1 MVEVRFDAL
10 TPTLSHGEREKTFLN
25 HRFKISRFCEALHP
39 PFSSR
44 SLIFKRQKL
53 KHRFNAYLTTLE
65 LTQ

>member
-1 MVEVRFDAL
+1 SGKAQPPPDKYSSQFRTIVSKFRA
-10 TPTLSHGEREKTFLN
+10 
-25 HRFKISRFCEALHP
+25 FCEALHP

-65 LTQ
+65 LT